1 MKVAIGAD
9 HGGVHLKAAIK
20 ALLDE
25 LNLAYTDL
33 VPIRKHPWITRIL
46 PNLWLKQ

>member
-25 LNLAYTDL
+25 LNLAYTDFTTDSYVQL
-33 VPIRKHPWITRIL
+33 LKRI
-46 PNLWLKQ
+46 

>member
-9 HGGVHLKAAIK
+9 HGGVHLKATIK

-25 LNLAYTDL
+25 LTGTFRFLYDSG
-33 VPIRKHPWITRIL
+33 
-46 PNLWLKQ
+46 